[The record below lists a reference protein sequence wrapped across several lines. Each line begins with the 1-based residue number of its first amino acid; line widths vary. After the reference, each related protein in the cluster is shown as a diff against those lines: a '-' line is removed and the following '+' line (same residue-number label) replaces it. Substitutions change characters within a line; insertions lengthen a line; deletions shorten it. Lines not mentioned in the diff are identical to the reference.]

1 MGFNFATS
9 SQENHK
15 KLLYELKY
23 PSYYTHNLI
32 LQPQLLVFLQIS
44 LSFLSAVFLHS
55 LQYNPL
61 KKRLGFASATTYWD
75 EMFQDT
81 AFSV

>member
-1 MGFNFATS
+1 MEFNFATD
-9 SQENHK
+9 SQEIHQ

-61 KKRLGFASATTYWD
+61 KNRLGFDSGTTYWD
-75 EMFQDT
+75 EMFQDPT
-81 AFSV
+81 FSI

>member
-1 MGFNFATS
+1 MGFNFATD
-9 SQENHK
+9 SQENHQ

-23 PSYYTHNLI
+23 PSYCTHNLI

-44 LSFLSAVFLHS
+44 LSFLSPVFLHS

-61 KKRLGFASATTYWD
+61 KKRLGFDSGTTYCD
-75 EMFQDT
+75 DVFQDT
-81 AFSV
+81 TFSI